1 MVCIQTGK
9 RIGAGGSARDVDFS
23 ALIVHILTAMKREMQ
38 RLKKLRNI
46 GIAAHIDAGK
56 TTVTERILYYT
67 GKTYKIGEV
76 HEGTATMDYLPQ
88 EQERGITI
96 TSAVTTCYWDEHE
109 IQIIDTPGHVDFTIE
124 VERSLRV
131 LDGVVAV
138 FSGVEGVEPQ
148 SETVWHQAD
157 KFRVPRLAFIN
168 KLDRIG
174 SDFFHV
180 LDMMV
185 EKLGA
190 NPVPLQIPLGR
201 EDDFYGVV
209 DLITMKAIV
218 WDEEDLG
225 ATLHYIAVPEE
236 VKETVRSYREKLFEK
251 LSLLDDSFMELYLD
265 GKDIEEQ
272 TIRDAIRKATVEL
285 KCVPVICGA
294 ALRNKGIQP
303 LLDAIVWYL
312 PSPLDVPPTEGRDPV
327 TGEKAYREADPDEDL
342 CALAFK
348 VVVTEGRKLVYIRI
362 YSGSLKVGDD
372 IYNVNLQKKEKV
384 SRVYK
389 IHANHRE
396 RMDEARTGDIVGIV
410 GLKETSTGHTL
421 TKTKPILLEPI
432 ELYQPVISMAVEPK
446 KNADQEKLLLALQ
459 RVAEEDPTF
468 VVKTDESSFQTVV
481 SGMGELHLDVVM
493 RRIKEE
499 FGVEVLVGKPQVV
512 YKESIERA
520 AMVEQLFEK
529 VINGTLYRGSVT
541 LTLAP
546 NGRGKGI
553 MIIPDILKKE
563 PEFPYI
569 TAIEEG
575 VTEGSQMG
583 VIRGFPLTD
592 VQVTV
597 HNASFNNPDF
607 ARLTLKMAAY
617 DGFKK
622 ACLDAGPILLVP
634 LMSLTVTTPNEFLGE
649 IIADLHMRKCQINN
663 VQPQDKITIVEAD
676 APLTRMFGYST
687 DIRSLSQGR
696 ASFTMFFSHYD
707 KVESE

>member
-1 MVCIQTGK
+1 
-9 RIGAGGSARDVDFS
+9 
-23 ALIVHILTAMKREMQ
+23 MKRELQ
-38 RLKKLRNI
+38 RLKMLRNI

-56 TTVTERILYYT
+56 TTVTERVLYYT

-96 TSAVTTCYWDEHE
+96 TSAVTTCYWDDHE

-131 LDGVVAV
+131 LDGMVAV

-157 KFRVPRLAFIN
+157 KYKVPRIAFIN

-190 NPVPLQIPLGR
+190 NPLPVQIPLGR
-201 EDDFYGVV
+201 EDNFYGVV
-209 DLITMKAIV
+209 DLVTMKGLA
-218 WDEEDLG
+218 WDDESLG
-225 ATLHYIAVPEE
+225 ATIHQVSIPEDVKAVA
-236 VKETVRSYREKLFEK
+236 RSYREKLFEK
-251 LSLLDDSFMELYLD
+251 LSLIDDTFMELYLE
-265 GKDIEEQ
+265 GKEIDEQ
-272 TIRDAIRKATVEL
+272 TIHDTIRKGTVSL
-285 KCVPVICGA
+285 KCVPVVCGT

-303 LLDAIVWYL
+303 LLDAVVRYL
-312 PSPLDVPPTEGRDPV
+312 PSPLDIPPIQGRDPV
-327 TGEKAYREADPDEDL
+327 TGEPAYRKSDPDEDL

-348 VVVTEGRKLVYIRI
+348 VVVQEGRKLVYIRI
-362 YSGSLKVGDD
+362 YSGSLKVGED

-389 IHANHRE
+389 IHASHKDRVE
-396 RMDEARTGDIVGIV
+396 QARTAEIVGIV

-421 TKTKPILLEPI
+421 TKDKPILLEAI
-432 ELYQPVISMAVEPK
+432 ELYQPVISMAVEPRR
-446 KNADQEKLLLALQ
+446 NVDQEKLLLGLQ

-468 VVKTDESSFQTVV
+468 LVKTDEGSFQTIV
-481 SGMGELHLDVVM
+481 SGMGELHLDVIM
-493 RRIKEE
+493 RRIKEDY
-499 FGVEVLVGKPQVV
+499 GVEVVVGRPQVV

-520 AMVEQLFEK
+520 ATVDQVFEK
-529 VINGTLYRGSVT
+529 LINGALYKGSVR
-541 LTLAP
+541 LSVAP
-546 NGRGKGI
+546 NARGQGI
-553 MIIPDILKKE
+553 VIESEMLAQQPD
-563 PEFPYI
+563 FPYA
-569 TAIEEG
+569 TALEEG
-575 VTEGSQMG
+575 IDEASQMG
-583 VIRGFPLTD
+583 VIKGFPLTD
-592 VQVTV
+592 VRVTV
-597 HNASFNNPDF
+597 HDATFNNPDF

-617 DGFKK
+617 DGVKR
-622 ACLDAGPILLVP
+622 ACSEAGPILLVP

-649 IIADLHMRKCQINN
+649 IIADLHARKCQINN
-663 VQPQDKITIVEAD
+663 VLSQDKITVVEAK
-676 APLTRMFGYST
+676 APLTNMFGYST

-707 KVESE
+707 RVENEQSQ